1 MYTCLSFNLQN
12 YLRMLD
18 DNKEVEEAFL
28 EEQLVKFYQARMND
42 IVDSFEGI
50 QSVLKIAKAQNS
62 ERILARSYNYLG
74 LLYMIQGNHVQ
85 SIAYS
90 QLALEYFQRIQSVK
104 DIADAKFNIASSLYK
119 TDNFH
124 DGLKGL
130 LECRQMY
137 QSIGDGSNECR
148 TLKAL
153 ATIYGYWGDE
163 NKAFLIYE
171 ECIALATKHGDWAML
186 SNVYNPL
193 SGLYLKRGDI
203 DKATHLSNESI
214 SIKKM
219 IHDNSGLS
227 YSIYGK
233 GKVFFAKKEYDL
245 AEESFL
251 QALVI
256 QQKFG
261 DKLGQG
267 MTLNKLGLTYIAKGD
282 YIQAEHTLKQAVDFA
297 NKYNVKVMLYK
308 SYHSLYSL
316 YKILGD
322 ESNALQCLEQFV
334 FHKEKNVLTHTSDII
349 KSYEAATEIY
359 RLEKDTK
366 AQLDYLEVIQ
376 KKNTELDS
384 FFYRVSHDLKGP
396 ISSLIGLNRLIEKEQ
411 FDGEAL
417 IYFNMYKKL
426 TMRID
431 SIVMDLIN
439 ITRISSNKIIPVQID
454 FVKLI
459 GECIDSYAYFDNFN
473 RIEFKVDVEKTL
485 VFKSEWVIVNTIL
498 QNLIENAIKYL
509 RPECKKPFV
518 SIVVYMKDGF
528 LIINVSDNGQGI
540 SEVDQA
546 QIFEMFFRSNEKADG
561 SGLGLYILKRAV
573 ERLQGTV
580 TLRSELGEGSSFI
593 IKIKNSL

>member
-1 MYTCLSFNLQN
+1 
-12 YLRMLD
+12 MLD
-18 DNKEVEEAFL
+18 NYEDIEESFL
-28 EEQLVKFYQARMND
+28 EEQLAKFYQARMNN
-42 IVDSFEGI
+42 IIDSFEGV
-50 QSVLKIAKAQNS
+50 QSVLKIAKAQKS
-62 ERILARSYNYLG
+62 ERIIARSYNYLG
-74 LLYMIQGNHVQ
+74 LLYMIQGDHVK

-90 QLALEYFQRIQSVK
+90 QQALDYFQHIQSVK

-153 ATIYGYWGDE
+153 ASIYEFWGDI
-163 NKAFLIYE
+163 NKAFLMYE
-171 ECIALATKHGDWAML
+171 ECISLATKHGDLAML
-186 SNVYNPL
+186 SNAYNPL
-193 SGLYLKRGDI
+193 SGLYLKRNDI
-203 DKATHLSNESI
+203 ETATNLSNESI
-214 SIKKM
+214 AIKKK
-219 IHDNSGLS
+219 INDEHGLA

-233 GKVFFAKKEYDL
+233 GKVFFARQEFTL
-245 AEESFL
+245 AEDCFL
-251 QALVI
+251 QSLLI

-267 MTLNKLGLTYIAKGD
+267 MTLNKLGLTYTAKGD
-282 YIQAEHTLKQAVDFA
+282 YIQAEQTLKQAVILT
-297 NKYNVKVMLYK
+297 NKHNVKVMLYK
-308 SYHSLYSL
+308 SYYSL
-316 YKILGD
+316 YQLYKTLGD
-322 ESNALQCLEQFV
+322 EVNALKCLEEFV
-334 FHKEKNVLTHTSDII
+334 LHKEKNALTHTSDII

-366 AQLDYLEVIQ
+366 SQLDYLEVVQ

-396 ISSLIGLNRLIEKEQ
+396 ISSLIGLNRLIEKED

-417 IYFNMYKKL
+417 AYFNMYKKL
-426 TMRID
+426 TMRTD

-439 ITRISSNKIIPVQID
+439 ITRISSNRIVPVQID

-459 GECIDSYAYFDNFN
+459 EECIDSYAYFDNFN
-473 RIEFKVDVEKTL
+473 RIEFRVDVDKS
-485 VFKSEWVIVNTIL
+485 VFFKSEWVIVNTIL
-498 QNLIENAIKYL
+498 QNLIENAIKYM
-509 RPECKKPFV
+509 RPDCLQPYVSIKVYMEDDFLFV
-518 SIVVYMKDGF
+518 S
-528 LIINVSDNGQGI
+528 VSDNGQGI
-540 SEVDQA
+540 SEDNQA
-546 QIFEMFFRSNEKADG
+546 RIFEMFFRSNEKADG

-580 TLRSELGEGSSFI
+580 TLKSTLGSGSIFI
-593 IKIKNSL
+593 VRVKNS